1 MDSTTLVTFLL
12 QAPLSTSSVNLLGS
26 WDNFSK
32 AYPMQKDSRIG
43 RGHWRGCHSFQ
54 NIICDGDSL
63 STTGSR
69 DGGLM
74 MGGKYWY
81 YYRLDDDLEY
91 HNPAEPFTTFCP
103 FLPGQEV
110 NVLDVPIE
118 WKSPEEHSR
127 SRSPSSAASHVCT
140 LDPQDRYVKP
150 RGPQA
155 TALPRRATSKPVS
168 IIKHQIPRKPVP
180 NQPPLIFAKQPN
192 SCTEMDTSQ
201 LSSRVSNAEGSP
213 ADAKMFFESV
223 TRRAAFWTAFRP
235 FRGIRLAFTSH
246 GPDIR
251 CKASRGSQQR
261 RPHTSPAIN
270 ISREPQPG
278 CVAPVPCVSNSV
290 EELAPSMG
298 RSLQSSS
305 DTELAS
311 KSAHETGAVSSQDED
326 VVCAAQPDVHEPD
339 DTGDSCGNNA
349 DQLQEQPWSSTE
361 WKSLGHSTA
370 GDFDIGTSLTMA
382 LSQLKVSHPHI
393 NDAREPELCA
403 HTAQAATA
411 AQRHTDCPTLLFT
424 LPGSGTHELHGVSA
438 AAKMYRTSSSQ
449 YTMNDIFSP
458 SLSTASA
465 YTGAMSPYHLSQP
478 GTPVVNDFGDD
489 SARARGGDVWSRPMA
504 GAEEGEPSS
513 TKLHIDLAPPVSQ
526 ASHFDNGAF
535 KGYSLPADEQTT
547 SLNLAKSG
555 SDSFGAP
562 AAEYPLEQKR
572 GKQLVEWWNDGS
584 EQGTTMKEPFE
595 DLGYLG
601 GMIARV

>member
-1 MDSTTLVTFLL
+1 
-12 QAPLSTSSVNLLGS
+12 
-26 WDNFSK
+26 
-32 AYPMQKDSRIG
+32 
-43 RGHWRGCHSFQ
+43 
-54 NIICDGDSL
+54 
-63 STTGSR
+63 
-69 DGGLM
+69 
-74 MGGKYWY
+74 
-81 YYRLDDDLEY
+81 
-91 HNPAEPFTTFCP
+91 
-103 FLPGQEV
+103 
-110 NVLDVPIE
+110 
-118 WKSPEEHSR
+118 
-127 SRSPSSAASHVCT
+127 
-140 LDPQDRYVKP
+140 
-150 RGPQA
+150 
-155 TALPRRATSKPVS
+155 
-168 IIKHQIPRKPVP
+168 
-180 NQPPLIFAKQPN
+180 
-192 SCTEMDTSQ
+192 
-201 LSSRVSNAEGSP
+201 
-213 ADAKMFFESV
+213 
-223 TRRAAFWTAFRP
+223 
-235 FRGIRLAFTSH
+235 
-246 GPDIR
+246 
-251 CKASRGSQQR
+251 
-261 RPHTSPAIN
+261 
-270 ISREPQPG
+270 
-278 CVAPVPCVSNSV
+278 
-290 EELAPSMG
+290 MG

-326 VVCAAQPDVHEPD
+326 VVCAAQPDVPEPD

-349 DQLQEQPWSSTE
+349 DQLQEQPSSSTE

-411 AQRHTDCPTLLFT
+411 AQRHTDAPTLLFT

-526 ASHFDNGAF
+526 ASRFDNGAF

-572 GKQLVEWWNDGS
+572 GKQLVESWNDGS